1 MITIIALALV
11 ILLVAVAGLW
21 VAVRADGPA
30 VLDALDRLSGGGRE
44 VAMIEKQQIGDHPS
58 QKVAIYRHSHAR
70 GPLPV
75 LVFVHGG
82 SWANGDPDNYGF
94 VARGL
99 APEGF
104 LVMIAGYRLGEA
116 GRYPSMLTDTASAIA
131 WASRN
136 AARLGGDPQHIVLAG
151 HSAGAYNVAQVALE
165 ERWLSEAGVSH
176 AAIAGVIGLSGPY
189 DFFPFDSESTNAA
202 FGTVGAGVDSQPVLH
217 ARAAVPPML
226 LVHGEADTLVRPRN
240 THALGEAL
248 IAAGAKV
255 ETAFYPGWN
264 HNDPLLSLA
273 APWRKRRDV
282 VARIA
287 CFARVSVPVQDE
299 MP

>member
-1 MITIIALALV
+1 MIGIITLVTALV
-11 ILLVAVAGLW
+11 FIAAAGLW
-21 VAVRADGPA
+21 VAVRANGPA
-30 VLDALDRLSGGGRE
+30 VLDALDRVYGGDRG
-44 VAMIEKQQIGDHPS
+44 VAMLEAQQIGEHPA
-58 QKVAIYRHSHAR
+58 QKVAVYRKSDAR

-82 SWANGDPDNYGF
+82 SWASGDPDHYGF

-104 LVMIAGYRLGEA
+104 LVVIAGYRLGEA
-116 GRYPSMLTDTASAIA
+116 GRYPSMLADTAGAIA
-131 WASRN
+131 WTSRN

-165 ERWLSEAGVSH
+165 NRWLSAAGVSQEV
-176 AAIAGVIGLSGPY
+176 IAGVIGLSGPY
-189 DFFPFDSESTNAA
+189 DFFPFENESAKAA
-202 FGTVGAGVDSQPVLH
+202 FGGAGTDSQPVVHVH
-217 ARAAVPPML
+217 ADAPPML
-226 LVHGEADTLVRPRN
+226 LVHGEDDTLVKPRN
-240 THALGEAL
+240 SHALGQAL
-248 IAAGAKV
+248 AAAGASV

-282 VARIA
+282 VARMA
-287 CFARVSVPVQDE
+287 AFSRVSVPVQDE